1 MLAAACIP
9 YDPEEQD
16 FTLADLREHLA
27 ANLSFECTLT
37 EWEGFT
43 MTIPQVRVA
52 TAVPLII
59 QIEDDPEYV
68 PEELA
73 GLADE
78 AEGVLSDDWIE
89 VLRRCMA
96 RLDVLEADEETR
108 LDPTQP
114 DVEAVLIEIAR
125 FVDGLVHD
133 NVNGEWLVAGGEGPP
148 PGPAPAPPP
157 PSASPPRSGGR

>member
-1 MLAAACIP
+1 MLAAATIP

-16 FTLADLREHLA
+16 FTLEDLREHLA
-27 ANLSFECTLT
+27 ANLPFECTLT
-37 EWEGFT
+37 RWEGFSGT
-43 MTIPQVRVA
+43 IIPQVRVA
-52 TAVPLII
+52 TAVPLTI

-73 GLADE
+73 GLAEE
-78 AEGVLSDDWIE
+78 AEGVLSGDW
-89 VLRRCMA
+89 VQALRRCTA
-96 RLDVLEADEETR
+96 RLDVTEAEEDVQ

-133 NVNGEWLVAGGEGPP
+133 NVNGEWLVPEG
-148 PGPAPAPPP
+148 
-157 PSASPPRSGGR
+157 

>member
-16 FTLADLREHLA
+16 FTLEDLREHLA
-27 ANLSFECTLT
+27 ANLPYECALT
-37 EWEGFT
+37 QWEGFSE
-43 MTIPQVRVA
+43 TIPQVRVA

-73 GLADE
+73 GLAEE
-78 AEGVLSDDWIE
+78 AEGVLAEDW
-89 VLRRCMA
+89 VQLLRRCTA
-96 RLDVLEADEETR
+96 RLDVTEAEEEVQ

-133 NVNGEWLVAGGEGPP
+133 NVNGEWLVPEG
-148 PGPAPAPPP
+148 
-157 PSASPPRSGGR
+157 

>member
-16 FTLADLREHLA
+16 FTLEDLRDHLA
-27 ANLSFECTLT
+27 TSLPYECALT
-37 EWEGFT
+37 RWQGFSE
-43 MTIPQVRVA
+43 TIPQVRVA

-68 PEELA
+68 PEEMA
-73 GLADE
+73 GLAEE
-78 AEGVLSDDWIE
+78 AEGVLAEDW
-89 VLRRCMA
+89 VQHLRRCTA
-96 RLDVLEADEETR
+96 RLDVTEADEETE

-114 DVEAVLIEIAR
+114 DVEAVLVEIAR

-133 NVNGEWLVAGGEGPP
+133 NVNGEWLVPEG
-148 PGPAPAPPP
+148 
-157 PSASPPRSGGR
+157 

>member
-1 MLAAACIP
+1 MLAAATIP

-16 FTLADLREHLA
+16 FTLEDLRDHLA
-27 ANLSFECTLT
+27 ANLPYECALT
-37 EWEGFT
+37 EWQGFSEA
-43 MTIPQVRVA
+43 IPQMRVA
-52 TAVPLII
+52 TAVPLIV

-78 AEGVLSDDWIE
+78 AEGLLSGDWIE
-89 VLRRCMA
+89 LLRRCTA
-96 RLDVLEADEETR
+96 RLDVMEADEETR

-125 FVDGLVHD
+125 FVDGIVHD
-133 NVNGEWLVAGGEGPP
+133 NVNGEWLVPEG
-148 PGPAPAPPP
+148 
-157 PSASPPRSGGR
+157 

>member
-1 MLAAACIP
+1 MLAAATIP
-9 YDPEEQD
+9 YDPEELD
-16 FTLADLREHLA
+16 FTLEDLREHLA
-27 ANLSFECTLT
+27 ANLPFECTLT
-37 EWEGFT
+37 WWEGFSGT
-43 MTIPQVRVA
+43 VPEVRVA
-52 TAVPLII
+52 TAVPLVI
-59 QIEDDPEYV
+59 QIADDPEHV

-89 VLRRCMA
+89 ALRRCTA
-96 RLDVLEADEETR
+96 RLDVMAAGEDEPFDLEDRIE

-133 NVNGEWLVAGGEGPP
+133 NVNDEWLVPEG
-148 PGPAPAPPP
+148 
-157 PSASPPRSGGR
+157 

>member
-96 RLDVLEADEETR
+96 RLDVMEEGENAPFDLADQVR

-125 FVDGLVHD
+125 FMDSLVRD
-133 NVNGEWLVAGGEGPP
+133 DVNGEWLVPEG
-148 PGPAPAPPP
+148 
-157 PSASPPRSGGR
+157 

>member
-9 YDPEEQD
+9 YDPEEHD

-27 ANLSFECTLT
+27 ANLPYECALT

-43 MTIPQVRVA
+43 TTVPQVRVA
-52 TAVPLII
+52 TAVPLTI
-59 QIEDDPEYV
+59 QIEDDPDYV

-73 GLADE
+73 GVAEE
-78 AEGVLSDDWIE
+78 AEGVLSDDW
-89 VLRRCMA
+89 VQLLRRCRA
-96 RLDVLEADEETR
+96 RLDVMEAEEDLQ

-133 NVNGEWLVAGGEGPP
+133 NVNGEWLVPEG
-148 PGPAPAPPP
+148 
-157 PSASPPRSGGR
+157 

>member
-1 MLAAACIP
+1 MLAAATIP

-16 FTLADLREHLA
+16 FTLEDLRDHLA
-27 ANLSFECTLT
+27 AHLPYECALT
-37 EWEGFT
+37 EWQGFSAAV
-43 MTIPQVRVA
+43 PQVRVA
-52 TAVPLII
+52 TAVPLTI
-59 QIEDDPEYV
+59 QIEDDPEFV

-78 AEGVLSDDWIE
+78 AEGVLSEDWIE
-89 VLRRCMA
+89 LLRRCTA
-96 RLDVLEADEETR
+96 RLDVTEADEETA

-133 NVNGEWLVAGGEGPP
+133 NVNGEWLVPEG
-148 PGPAPAPPP
+148 
-157 PSASPPRSGGR
+157 

>member
-9 YDPEEQD
+9 YDPEERD
-16 FTLADLREHLA
+16 FTLEDLREHLA
-27 ANLSFECTLT
+27 ASLPYECALT
-37 EWEGFT
+37 QWEGFSE
-43 MTIPQVRVA
+43 TIPQVWVA

-68 PEELA
+68 PEEMA
-73 GLADE
+73 GLAEE
-78 AEGVLSDDWIE
+78 AEGVLAGDW
-89 VLRRCMA
+89 VQHLRRCTA
-96 RLDVLEADEETR
+96 RLDVTEAEEETQ

-133 NVNGEWLVAGGEGPP
+133 NVNGEWLVPEG
-148 PGPAPAPPP
+148 
-157 PSASPPRSGGR
+157 

>member
-9 YDPEEQD
+9 YDPEEQG
-16 FTLADLREHLA
+16 FTLEDLRDHLA
-27 ANLSFECTLT
+27 ANLPYECALT
-37 EWEGFT
+37 QWEGFSET
-43 MTIPQVRVA
+43 VPQVRVA

-68 PEELA
+68 PEEMA
-73 GLADE
+73 GLAEE
-78 AEGVLSDDWIE
+78 AEGVLAEDW
-89 VLRRCMA
+89 VQLLRRCTA
-96 RLDVLEADEETR
+96 RLDVTEADEETQ

-133 NVNGEWLVAGGEGPP
+133 NVNGEWLVPEG
-148 PGPAPAPPP
+148 
-157 PSASPPRSGGR
+157 

>member
-1 MLAAACIP
+1 MLAAATIP

-16 FTLADLREHLA
+16 FTLQDLRDHLA
-27 ANLSFECTLT
+27 ANLPYECSLT
-37 EWEGFT
+37 EWQGFSE
-43 MTIPQVRVA
+43 TIPQMRVA

-78 AEGVLSDDWIE
+78 AEGLLSEDWIE
-89 VLRRCMA
+89 LLRRCTA
-96 RLDVLEADEETR
+96 RLDVMEADEETR

-125 FVDGLVHD
+125 FVDGIVHD
-133 NVNGEWLVAGGEGPP
+133 NVNGEWLVPE
-148 PGPAPAPPP
+148 
-157 PSASPPRSGGR
+157 

>member
-9 YDPEEQD
+9 YDPEEQG
-16 FTLADLREHLA
+16 FTLEDLRDHLA
-27 ANLSFECTLT
+27 ANLPYECTLT
-37 EWEGFT
+37 RWEGFSE
-43 MTIPQVRVA
+43 TIPQVRVA
-52 TAVPLII
+52 TAVPLIV

-73 GLADE
+73 GLAEE
-78 AEGVLSDDWIE
+78 AEGVLSGDWVQTI
-89 VLRRCMA
+89 RRCTA
-96 RLDVLEADEETR
+96 RLDVTEADEETR

-133 NVNGEWLVAGGEGPP
+133 NVNGEWLVPEG
-148 PGPAPAPPP
+148 
-157 PSASPPRSGGR
+157 

>member
-1 MLAAACIP
+1 MLATATIP

-16 FTLADLREHLA
+16 FTLEDLREHLA
-27 ANLSFECTLT
+27 ANLPFECTLT
-37 EWEGFT
+37 RWQGFSE
-43 MTIPQVRVA
+43 TIPQVRVA
-52 TAVPLII
+52 TAIPLII
-59 QIEDDPEYV
+59 QIEDDPDYV

-78 AEGVLSDDWIE
+78 AEGVLSEDWIQT
-89 VLRRCMA
+89 LRRCTA
-96 RLDVLEADEETR
+96 RLDVMEAHEETQ

-133 NVNGEWLVAGGEGPP
+133 NVNGEWLVPEG
-148 PGPAPAPPP
+148 
-157 PSASPPRSGGR
+157 

>member
-27 ANLSFECTLT
+27 ANLPFECTLT
-37 EWEGFT
+37 EWQGFSE
-43 MTIPQVRVA
+43 TIPQVRVA

-73 GLADE
+73 SLAEE
-78 AEGVLSDDWIE
+78 AEGVLSSDW
-89 VLRRCMA
+89 VQLLHRCRA
-96 RLDVLEADEETR
+96 RLDVMEAEEDVQ

-133 NVNGEWLVAGGEGPP
+133 NVNGEWLVPEG
-148 PGPAPAPPP
+148 
-157 PSASPPRSGGR
+157 